1 MESISQLKEFL
12 WAQEDHAA
20 FAVVN
25 GQVVPGLPGLL
36 EEADVPGWDCLWR
49 GEQEPEQAEVAPY
62 VVALAPE
69 SAFTDWLLGE
79 ATSTYPGWG
88 LIGVGPVN
96 LLGMRE
102 HGRRL
107 LKVETPEG
115 QAIEWTW
122 FDPVLWAGLLPK
134 LDEAQLLEA
143 YGPLYDWVVPGA
155 RSWQWLSWSEDGVQ
169 ALDRPVAPAT
179 KA

>member
-1 MESISQLKEFL
+1 MESINQLKEFL
-12 WAQEDHAA
+12 WAQEDHNV
-20 FAVVN
+20 FAIVS
-25 GQVVPGLPGLL
+25 GEVVPGLPGRL

-49 GEQEPEQAEVAPY
+49 GAQEPEQAEVAPY
-62 VVALAPE
+62 VVGLAQE
-69 SAFTDWLLGE
+69 SSFTDWLLVE
-79 ATSTYPGWG
+79 ATLAYPAWG

-122 FDPVLWAGLLPK
+122 FDPVLWSGLLPK

-143 YGPLYDWVVPGA
+143 YGPLYDWVIPGA
-155 RSWQWLSWSEDGVQ
+155 RTWQWLSWSEHGVQ
-169 ALDRPVAPAT
+169 VLERAVAPT
-179 KA
+179 VPT